1 MVSRK
6 LQSVIH
12 QIDVMLMEGLTPTPA
27 ILRSMRTILQG
38 AEATARTLEG
48 SQVPSRQRLTKAD
61 LADGKIAVF
70 PTIPR
75 PGFQPTMGDGRA

>member
-1 MVSRK
+1 MVSNKVRN
-6 LQSVIH
+6 VIH
-12 QIDVMLMEGLTPTPA
+12 QIDVMLMEGLTPTPS

-48 SQVPSRQRLTKAD
+48 AQVPSRQRLTKAD

-70 PTIPR
+70 PVIPL
-75 PGFQPTMGDGRA
+75 PGFSPSMGDGRA